1 MHEEQYQR
9 LLLQARDHIEEFTI
23 SQHTLQAQLPMQAN
37 LAALQGVEAKAK
49 SGRATF
55 RMEAD
60 EWRNRLLLLVEEE
73 PQALQEGNRKLLK
86 SCLPFEL
93 GGDYNVK
100 EIKLLEVGI

>member
-1 MHEEQYQR
+1 
-9 LLLQARDHIEEFTI
+9 
-23 SQHTLQAQLPMQAN
+23 MQAN

-60 EWRNRLLLLVEEE
+60 EWRNRLLVLVEEE